1 MRADA
6 TLWQNYCICKAA
18 SLSLGGEPMTR
29 RSKKILIFASAAIL
43 LLPLAAYPSQSL
55 NAAESGKDAVVSRV
69 AVVPETGTLTLLG
82 TGLLGLA
89 GIVRRR
95 FRRSA

>member
-1 MRADA
+1 MSA
-6 TLWQNYCICKAA
+6 
-18 SLSLGGEPMTR
+18 G
-29 RSKKILIFASAAIL
+29 SKKALILIGAAAL
-43 LLPLAAYPSQSL
+43 LIPLAAYSSPIFM
-55 NAAESGKDAVVSRV
+55 AASSGKDAVVNRV
-69 AVVPETGTLTLLG
+69 AVVPEPGTLTMLG

>member
-1 MRADA
+1 MSPQ
-6 TLWQNYCICKAA
+6 L
-18 SLSLGGEPMTR
+18 
-29 RSKKILIFASAAIL
+29 KKLLILASAALI
-43 LLPLAAYPSQSL
+43 LLPLAAYASPLFQ
-55 NAAESGKDAVVSRV
+55 AASNGKDAVVSRM
-69 AVVPETGTLTLLG
+69 AVVPEPGTLTMLG